1 MKFRSAARGQ
11 SSEPVPVSRG
21 DARNGFL
28 RRILDR
34 QARHF
39 EPGGRFERFYPL
51 YEAPDTFLYTP
62 GKTTA
67 GAAHVRDALD
77 LKRLMMTVV
86 VALVPCVLMA
96 MWNTGRQIHLAIA
109 GGATAL
115 PNWRT
120 DAMEMLGLPFDA
132 ASLLANTAH
141 GALYYLPVL
150 IVTFAVGGLWEGLF
164 AVVRRHDV
172 NEGFL
177 VTGMLFPLVLP
188 PTIPL
193 WQVAV
198 GITFGVVVGKEIF
211 GGTGY
216 NVLNPALTARVF
228 LFFAYPAQI
237 SGDAVWIAA
246 GTSADGYSGATALGD
261 IAVLEAVEGSDAPLD
276 GLSAIEG
283 KVSWMQAF
291 LGDIPG
297 SMGETSA
304 LACLIGAAILIAT
317 GIGSWRIMVAATA
330 GTAAISVLLDLIAS
344 NTNAMLSVP
353 FHWHVVLGGWA
364 FGIVF
369 MATDPV
375 SAAQTNRGRY
385 IYGFLVGVLAILIR
399 TVNPAFPEGV
409 MLGILF
415 MNLFAPLIDH
425 YVLKANIKRR
435 QARYAQ

>member
-1 MKFRSAARGQ
+1 MKL
-11 SSEPVPVSRG
+11 
-21 DARNGFL
+21 L
-28 RRILDR
+28 RRILDK

-96 MWNTGRQIHLAIA
+96 MWNTGRQIHLAVA
-109 GGATAL
+109 GGAAPL
-115 PNWRT
+115 ANWRT
-120 DAMEMLGLPFDA
+120 DAMEMMGLSFDA
-132 ASLLANTAH
+132 SSLLANTVH
-141 GALYYLPVL
+141 GALYYVPVL
-150 IVTFAVGGLWEGLF
+150 VVTFAVGGAWEGLF

-198 GITFGVVVGKEIF
+198 GISFGVVVGKEIF

-228 LFFAYPAQI
+228 LFFAYPAQV
-237 SGDAVWIAA
+237 SGDAVWISA
-246 GTSADGYSGATALGD
+246 GTSADGYSGATALGE
-261 IAVLEAVEGSDAPLD
+261 IAVLEAPKGSDAPLD

-330 GTAAISVLLDLIAS
+330 GTAAISLLLNLVAS
-344 NTNAMLSVP
+344 STNAMLSVP
-353 FHWHVVLGGWA
+353 FHWHLVLGGWA

-399 TVNPAFPEGV
+399 TINPAFPEGV